1 MKRIHGL
8 ALLLAAV
15 VLAGFAPAVL
25 AQGGTPGPAS
35 QLTASPSPN
44 PVSDM
49 LRQLLPR
56 YTKNMV
62 GAAESM
68 PADKYNYKP
77 TPEQNT
83 FGHTVLHVAQSNFI
97 LCSKLT
103 STPPPTSDAKDTDP
117 KDKLVGAIKASFDYC
132 SEVLAKTTDT
142 DLGTPISLSATRS
155 MSRAGI
161 MITLACDWYDHYAA
175 QAIYLRL
182 NGILPPSAAAPAS
195 PRQ

>member
-1 MKRIHGL
+1 MKRIQGLVLILAVL
-8 ALLLAAV
+8 ALV
-15 VLAGFAPAVL
+15 GFTSTMF
-25 AQGGTPGPAS
+25 AQGGTPTPAT
-35 QLTASPSPN
+35 QLTASPAPN
-44 PVSDM
+44 PVSDQ

-62 GAAESM
+62 GAAELM

-77 TPEQNT
+77 TPEQLT
-83 FGHTVLHVAQSNFI
+83 FGHVVLHVAQSNFI

-117 KDKLVGAIKASFDYC
+117 KDKLVATIKASFDYC
-132 SEVLAKTTDT
+132 SEVLAKAD
-142 DLGTPISLSATRS
+142 DSNLGTAVALSPTRS
-155 MSRAGI
+155 STKAGV

-182 NGILPPSAAAPAS
+182 NGILPPSAPQAAPAK
-195 PRQ
+195 Q

>member
-1 MKRIHGL
+1 MKRINVL
-8 ALLLAAV
+8 AALLAVV
-15 VLAGFAPAVL
+15 VLASLAPTAS
-25 AQGGTPGPAS
+25 AQAATPGPAT

-56 YTKNMV
+56 YTKNMI
-62 GAAESM
+62 GAAELM
-68 PADKYNYKP
+68 PAEKYNYKP
-77 TPEQNT
+77 TPEQNS

-103 STPPPTSDAKDTDP
+103 TTPPPTSDAKDTDS
-117 KDKLVGAIKASFDYC
+117 KDKLVAAIKASFDYC
-132 SEVLAKTTDT
+132 SEVLAKTADT

-155 MSRAGI
+155 MSRAGV

-182 NGILPPSAAAPAS
+182 NGILPPSAQAAAP
-195 PRQ
+195 PKM

>member
-1 MKRIHGL
+1 MKRL
-8 ALLLAAV
+8 SVVAALAAV
-15 VLAGFAPAVL
+15 FVLTSPAVF
-25 AQGGTPGPAS
+25 AQGGTPGPAT
-35 QLTASPSPN
+35 QLTVSPSPN

-68 PADKYNYKP
+68 PAEKYNYKP
-77 TPEQNT
+77 TPEQLT
-83 FGHTVLHVAQSNFI
+83 FGHVVLHVAQSNNI

-103 STPPPTSDAKDTDP
+103 TTPPPTSDAKDTDA
-117 KDKLVGAIKASFDYC
+117 KDKLVATIKASFDYC

-142 DLGTPISLSATRS
+142 DLGTPIALSATRS

-182 NGILPPSAAAPAS
+182 NGILPPSAPQAAP
-195 PRQ
+195 PKQ